1 MDTKAKFRKRLEAT
15 MTAHKELIS
24 KFPSVYSMAKQTKL
38 DYSQCKRWARNGFIS
53 DPSAWP
59 VIARAVDACA
69 ESEIVLELAKDYR
82 RAKNGE

>member
-1 MDTKAKFRKRLEAT
+1 

-24 KFPSVYSMAKQTKL
+24 KFPSAYAMAKQTNL
-38 DYSQCKRWARNGFIS
+38 NYRQCKLWARKGFIS

-59 VIARAVDACA
+59 VIARAVDSWTEAD
-69 ESEIVLELAKDYR
+69 IVLELAKDYR

>member
-1 MDTKAKFRKRLEAT
+1 
-15 MTAHKELIS
+15 MTAHRKIIDS
-24 KFPSVYSMAKQTKL
+24 FPSVYAMAKQTEL
-38 DYSQCKRWARNGFIS
+38 DYSKCKRWARNGLIS

-59 VIARAVDACA
+59 VIAQARALDSWS

>member
-1 MDTKAKFRKRLEAT
+1 